1 MKKLIVLGA
10 FVLTA
15 TFATSCDKKTT
26 ETESTETE
34 TVVVPD
40 ENGTEVDTAKVETT
54 TEVETTVDTTK
65 VN

>member
-26 ETESTETE
+26 ETETTDTE
-34 TVVVPD
+34 TVVVPE
-40 ENGTEVDTAKVETT
+40 ENGADVDTAKVETT
-54 TEVETTVDTTK
+54 TQVETTVDTTK
-65 VN
+65 AN

>member
-10 FVLTA
+10 FVLAT
-15 TFATSCDKKTT
+15 TFATSCKKTT
-26 ETESTETE
+26 ETETVDTE
-34 TVVVPD
+34 TVVVP
-40 ENGTEVDTAKVETT
+40 EEGGTEVDTATVKTT